1 MTRPKKDA
9 EELDASQKLKEEGYS
24 GGSFIIECFYF
35 HFDGTRFGPVNATFQ
50 IRKFEGERGVKS
62 LPIVPLVCYAN
73 AGNIRKKLE
82 ERGDKFAKLSN
93 PKATAHRKYKGLT
106 LDKNQ
111 EQVRNPQISAILS
124 LTQAITFRSIPRS
137 SSTSSLP
144 SFRILKTSQYWDLKA
159 VW

>member
-73 AGNIRKKLE
+73 AGNIRKRLE

-111 EQVRNPQISAILS
+111 EQVRTPRYPLFFLS
-124 LTQAITFRSIPRS
+124 HRLLRLGRFRGHHRLRACLHSE
-137 SSTSSLP
+137 
-144 SFRILKTSQYWDLKA
+144 Y
-159 VW
+159 